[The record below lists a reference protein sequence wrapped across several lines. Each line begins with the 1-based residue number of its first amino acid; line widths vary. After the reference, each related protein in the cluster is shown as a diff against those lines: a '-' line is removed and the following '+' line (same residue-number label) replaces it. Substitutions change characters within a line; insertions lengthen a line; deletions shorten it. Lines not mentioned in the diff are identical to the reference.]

1 MAVAVDTKRIAAFP
15 DFENLPAEEL
25 NELAAAMREEEV
37 DAGAVVIRI
46 DDYGAAIYL
55 IEAGNADVL
64 DDGGA
69 LIEAL
74 GPGETFGEIG
84 LLLTTQR
91 TATVIA
97 RTPMRLF
104 SLSGQDFD
112 QIRPRVP
119 EVERSL
125 RRLGVK
131 RAGQ

>member
-1 MAVAVDTKRIAAFP
+1 VAVAVDEKRIAAFP

-25 NELAAAMREEEV
+25 DELAAAMREEAV
-37 DAGAVVIRI
+37 DAGATVIRI

-69 LIEAL
+69 VIESL
-74 GPGETFGEIG
+74 GPGDTFGEIG

-97 RTPMRLF
+97 RTPLRLL

-112 QIRPRVP
+112 QIRPHVP